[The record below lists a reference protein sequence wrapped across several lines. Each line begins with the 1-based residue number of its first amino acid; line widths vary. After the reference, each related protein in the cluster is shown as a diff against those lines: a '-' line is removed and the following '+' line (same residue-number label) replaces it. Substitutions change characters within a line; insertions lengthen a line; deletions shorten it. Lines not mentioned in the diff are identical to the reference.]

1 MKMQHTMRNR
11 KQGIAA
17 SSNRRLLVRNQS
29 VQDRRTTANSI
40 SDSAKKKPLPLTKT
54 VSQKD
59 DCEDLCGQESDDGV
73 MMVEKGALQEDDG
86 DNMKKI
92 DQIHAMPA
100 SVPSIV
106 EECREDDGHEDEEEE
121 EEIICDTKDKR
132 MQSIGESIRSWLFFW
147 FIAIDMFVWLFVLV
161 KFQ

>member
-40 SDSAKKKPLPLTKT
+40 SDSAKKKPLTKT

-106 EECREDDGHEDEEEE
+106 EECREDDGHEE